1 MVTITTTA
9 RTFFANGTAGTSNLI
24 GYQPGS
30 STREPIRNVVR
41 YTFST
46 SGVSAGASSVKIEAS
61 SNINDYWALYAGSW
75 PTLRFKITTSST
87 SHTNA
92 GPTTTD
98 YDGTVSFT
106 KSGSAY
112 YLTIPTTNIVLLP
125 NTTYY
130 LYIFGGSTTNGVV
143 STYATNLTLTVSGGA
158 GIVKIYNGKTW
169 DDYMCYIYNGSK
181 WELYLPYVYSGS
193 SWALY

>member
-1 MVTITTTA
+1 MATITTTA
-9 RTFFANGTAGTSNLI
+9 RAFYANGAATSNNLV
-24 GYQPGS
+24 GYQPGGP
-30 STREPIRNVVR
+30 TRNVVR

-46 SGVSAGASSVKIEAS
+46 SGVPAGASSVLITAS

-158 GIVKIYNGKTW
+158 GIVKIYNGSKW
-169 DDYMCYIYNGSK
+169 ENYQCYIYNGSK

-193 SWALY
+193 AWALY